1 MNGIFRHKS
10 RIYPKKI
17 YITREKNDGSIVK
30 QSITVDQKQMMIPGS
45 RLWNNSHGV
54 RPADMFKCIQPS
66 TDWQSTFV
74 HAGKM
79 GFGSSE
85 YILKEVM

>member
-1 MNGIFRHKS
+1 MIPNVGILAS
-10 RIYPKKI
+10 RDPVALDKACI
-17 YITREKNDGSIVK
+17 DLA
-30 QSITVDQKQMMIPGS
+30 QKQMMIPGS